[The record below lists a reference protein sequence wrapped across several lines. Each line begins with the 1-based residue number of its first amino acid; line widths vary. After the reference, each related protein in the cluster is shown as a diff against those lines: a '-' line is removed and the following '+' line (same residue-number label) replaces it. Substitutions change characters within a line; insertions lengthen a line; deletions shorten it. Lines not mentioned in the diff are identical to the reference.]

1 MDLDLRGR
9 HALVCG
15 ASDGIGRATAVELAA
30 LGARVTLLARREAA
44 LRAVAAA
51 LPRAHGQAHGVLVAD
66 MADTET
72 LRHAAGAL
80 VQADPVHVLVNN
92 TSGPPG
98 GPIRDAAEDAFL
110 ETFRRHL
117 LANHALAQAVLPG
130 MRAAGYGRIV
140 NIVSTSVYEPIA
152 GLGVSNTIRGAVAGW
167 AKTLS
172 REVAAD
178 GITVNNLLPGF
189 TETARIAQIVADRM
203 AKEGR
208 DEGAVRASLL
218 ASVPAGRFAQPH
230 EPAALIA
237 FLCSPAAGY
246 ITGQSIA
253 VDGGRMQSI

>member
-1 MDLDLRGR
+1 MDLELSGR

-15 ASDGIGRATAVELAA
+15 ASAGIGRASAIELAG
-30 LGARVTLLARREAA
+30 LGARVTVLARRESA
-44 LRAVAAA
+44 LADVVSA
-51 LPRAHGQAHGVLVAD
+51 LPRAHGQAHGLLVAD
-66 MADTET
+66 VAQTDA
-72 LRHAAGAL
+72 LREAVAVLAAEA
-80 VQADPVHVLVNN
+80 PVHLLVNN
-92 TSGPPG
+92 TAGPPG

-110 ETFRRHL
+110 DTFRKHL
-117 LANHALAQAVLPG
+117 LANHALAQALLPG

-140 NIVSTSVYEPIA
+140 NVVSTSVYEPIA

-189 TETARIAQIVADRM
+189 TETARIAQIVAERM

-208 DEGAVRASLL
+208 DEASVRASML
-218 ASVPAGRFAQPH
+218 SGVPAGRFAQPH
-230 EPAALIA
+230 EPAALIG